1 VETKDIRFEVKALGD
16 DGEFSG
22 YASVFGNLDR
32 VGDVVLPGAFAA
44 AIPDFLKDGVVCWQ
58 HDWEEPIGKP
68 IECKED
74 ATGLYIRASILP
86 TEQGKDALILMRGGV
101 VTKLSFGFDVKSC
114 TRLYGEACDPYFSAD
129 MSDGE
134 KAEYREYGI
143 RLLTQVDPLYE
154 ISPVTVPA
162 NNSASITV
170 VKRDA
175 VTGGGAR
182 AALTLADESDAAL
195 AAVGGLITRLSEL
208 KAIRES
214 DGRHLS
220 EGALAHAADLA
231 ERLAKAQETI
241 GGLLVQ
247 SADPNLIAIE
257 LGRYETLR
265 ALALGVPA

>member
-32 VGDVVLPGAFAA
+32 QGDVVLPGAFAA

-74 ATGLYIRASILP
+74 ATGLFVRASILP

-114 TRLYGEACDPYFSAD
+114 TRLYGEACDPYFSTE

-162 NNSASITV
+162 NNSATITA

-175 VTGGGAR
+175 VSGGGAH

-195 AAVGGLITRLSEL
+195 AACEGLITRLTNL
-208 KAIRES
+208 KAIRSE
-214 DGRHLS
+214 DGRPLS
-220 EGALAHAADLA
+220 QVARAHATGLA
-231 ERLAKAQETI
+231 ERLVKAQDQL
-241 GGLLVQ
+241 GALLAER
-247 SADPNLIAIE
+247 ADPNVVAAEI
-257 LGRYETLR
+257 GRFEVLR
-265 ALALGVPA
+265 AHALGVNA